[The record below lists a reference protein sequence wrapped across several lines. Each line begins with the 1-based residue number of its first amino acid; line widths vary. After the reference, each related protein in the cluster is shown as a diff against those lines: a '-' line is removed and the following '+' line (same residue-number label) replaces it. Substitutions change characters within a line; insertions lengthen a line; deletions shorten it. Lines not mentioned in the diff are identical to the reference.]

1 MKTIFDALKI
11 TYSEYSYYKTLS
23 PNDKIDYLF
32 ELYEVGV
39 NTSSDVDL
47 ASKLQDFFNSLK
59 QQMDEDFDI
68 NDEIEMG
75 SIEFENDSMDSQPE
89 FDDNVELVD
98 VMIDDNHL
106 MIETNSLK
114 ALRYTIYKFFEIGYI
129 LNRDEET
136 EKMFRTSKN
145 TKYIRIFKII
155 DQGPSICLN

>member
-1 MKTIFDALKI
+1 
-11 TYSEYSYYKTLS
+11 
-23 PNDKIDYLF
+23 
-32 ELYEVGV
+32 
-39 NTSSDVDL
+39 
-47 ASKLQDFFNSLK
+47 
-59 QQMDEDFDI
+59 
-68 NDEIEMG
+68 
-75 SIEFENDSMDSQPE
+75 
-89 FDDNVELVD
+89 
-98 VMIDDNHL
+98 